1 MMINLDNYESWFLD
15 YLEGNLDPGQM
26 EMVRLF
32 RIEHPDLAVETDEL
46 SPFLKADADLV
57 YPGKNLLKKEEFDD
71 PVHFE
76 QSAIA
81 AMEGDMR
88 EEELNQFQI
97 WINKNPDRQ
106 KFVKEFEQCRL
117 VPDKKII
124 FPGKNRLKKKS
135 IWMSGWTQAAAV
147 AAIALLTL
155 LTFIPESRKT
165 QSTSTQIV
173 ETSLPKR
180 RDKAPEAEAAGNKSL
195 PAQPEKKQR
204 KVEAAPKRVLKKQDV
219 KVEHLG
225 TLEPRYAENIQ
236 KLEPRSGKL
245 EPPPPL
251 FVDLLTILEQKAL
264 YASSMEMPLSEY
276 LKDKYQELKTNDP
289 SEFITREE
297 FTIAGLHLFS
307 RLPGKRLTG
316 RKGSDGRLKTIS
328 FSTQLLAFSIP
339 VNR

>member
-1 MMINLDNYESWFLD
+1 MKITRDNYESWFLD
-15 YLEGNLDPGQM
+15 YLEGNLRPEEM

-32 RIEHPDLAVETDEL
+32 KVEYPDLDDEL
-46 SPFLKADADLV
+46 EGFPPYLKADSGLV
-57 YPGKNLLKKEEFDD
+57 YPGKQLLKKEVYDD

-81 AMEGDMR
+81 AMESDMS
-88 EEELNQFQI
+88 EAELGQFRN
-97 WINKNPDRQ
+97 WVGKNPDRE

-117 VPDKKII
+117 VPDKKIT
-124 FPGKNRLKKKS
+124 FPGKDRLKKKT
-135 IWMSGWTQAAAV
+135 IWMSGWIRAAAV
-147 AAIALLTL
+147 AAIALLVL

-165 QSTSTQIV
+165 QSTSIQTA
-173 ETSLPKR
+173 ETTLPKK
-180 RDKAPEAEAAGNKSL
+180 RDKVPEAEAAGNKSL
-195 PAQPEKKQR
+195 PALPEKKQK
-204 KVEAAPKRVLKKQDV
+204 KVQETQKPVLKKQDV
-219 KVEHLG
+219 KVEDLAPLA
-225 TLEPRYAENIQ
+225 TRYAEAIQ

-245 EPPPPL
+245 EPPQPI
-251 FVDLLTILEQKAL
+251 FVDLITIMEQKAL
-264 YASSMEMPLSEY
+264 YAASMEMPLSEF

-328 FSTQLLAFSIP
+328 FNTQLLAFSIP

>member
-1 MMINLDNYESWFLD
+1 MMINRDNYESWFLD
-15 YLEGNLDPGQM
+15 YLEGNLDQEQM
-26 EMVRLF
+26 EMVRRF
-32 RIEHPDLAVETDEL
+32 KIEHPDLADEAEEL
-46 SPFLKADADLV
+46 SPILKADPVPV
-57 YPGKNLLKKEEFDD
+57 YPGKHLLKKEVYDD

-81 AMEGDMR
+81 AMEGELS
-88 EEELNQFQI
+88 EEELPQFQN
-97 WINKNPDRQ
+97 WLDKNPDRK
-106 KFVKEFEQCRL
+106 KFMKEFEQCRL
-117 VPDKKII
+117 VPDKKIT

-147 AAIALLTL
+147 AAIALLVL
-155 LTFIPESRKT
+155 LTFLPESRKN
-165 QSTSTQIV
+165 QSPSIQTA
-173 ETSLPKR
+173 ETTLPKR
-180 RDKAPEAEAAGNKSL
+180 RDKVPESEASGNKSL
-195 PAQPEKKQR
+195 PAQPEKKLK
-204 KVEAAPKRVLKKQDV
+204 KVEAAPKRILKKQDV
-219 KVEHLG
+219 KVEDLG
-225 TLEPRYAENIQ
+225 TLEPRYAETIQ

-245 EPPPPL
+245 EPPPPV

-264 YASSMEMPLSEY
+264 YAASMEMPLSEF

-289 SEFITREE
+289 TEFITREE

-328 FSTQLLAFSIP
+328 FNTQLLAFSIP